1 MIHFM
6 RSETGSGSVA
16 VDNSKASK
24 QIRRYTSRNV
34 RVFSSRDEFVVIVI
48 ICLPVTN
55 IIVAFVVYLS
65 SLYILLC
72 DVSVAY
78 GPLSQIN

>member
-1 MIHFM
+1 M
-6 RSETGSGSVA
+6 RLVPVQWLS

-34 RVFSSRDEFVVIVI
+34 RVFSSRDKFVVIVI
-48 ICLPVTN
+48 ICLPLTN